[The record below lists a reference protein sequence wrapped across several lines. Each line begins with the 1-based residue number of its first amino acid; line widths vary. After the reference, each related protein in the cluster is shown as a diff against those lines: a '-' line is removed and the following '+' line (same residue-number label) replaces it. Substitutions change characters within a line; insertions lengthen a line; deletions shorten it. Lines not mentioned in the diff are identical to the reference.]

1 MALWLD
7 AQVDLGKKDG
17 DGDAKRA
24 VCVGLSLP
32 QYGGKRAL
40 TKPIQAGLDSL
51 GRKCAFISY
60 DDFYL
65 THDAQQ
71 KLASENP
78 DNIYVAKRGPAGTH
92 DIELGT
98 QTLQKLI
105 NCKEGETVVLPKY
118 DKSAFDGEG
127 DRIDYEKNPE
137 KKIESGP
144 VDLILVDSWML
155 GHQPV
160 DAVESKAIA
169 DNAGME
175 FVNEQLKNY
184 AQWDELYDAAVLIA
198 ASDSNTVLEWS
209 KEEEKAKWE
218 AGASS
223 LSVDELKAL
232 GDRFNPCYDA
242 YMENMAKNG
251 IKDQVAPERTLGF
264 KLDKGKE
271 PVVDGAEAS
280 VEMMTRI
287 GQILVRSTAKIE
299 LLEYLS

>member
-1 MALWLD
+1 MWHRKDEFA
-7 AQVDLGKKDG
+7 VDGNQFN
-17 DGDAKRA
+17 
-24 VCVGLSLP
+24 S
-32 QYGGKRAL
+32 
-40 TKPIQAGLDSL
+40 
-51 GRKCAFISY
+51 
-60 DDFYL
+60 
-65 THDAQQ
+65 
-71 KLASENP
+71 
-78 DNIYVAKRGPAGTH
+78 
-92 DIELGT
+92 
-98 QTLQKLI
+98 
-105 NCKEGETVVLPKY
+105 KEEETVVLPKY

-198 ASDSNTVLEWS
+198 ASDSNTVFEWS

-264 KLDKGKE
+264 KLDKRKE